1 MKERI
6 DLPLDFEKDVEISK
20 YQMVE
25 FGTDTELYGLYL
37 ALVKRW
43 NLDVGMFAASMFYN
57 IGRIHGIREERTRRK
72 GKKHKRVPERNCDSA
87 PSEETVYKE
96 KIKQLVEVMDKGDLR
111 RLWLIGV
118 TMANCKE

>member
-1 MKERI
+1 MKKRI

-20 YQMVE
+20 YQAVE
-25 FGTDTELYGLYL
+25 FCTDTELHGFYL
-37 ALVKRW
+37 AIVKRW
-43 NLDVGMFAASMFYN
+43 NLNVGAFAASMFYA
-57 IGRIHGIREERTRRK
+57 IGRIYGIREERARRK
-72 GKKHKRVPERNCDSA
+72 GKNHKRVPERNCDRT

-96 KIKQLVEVMDKGDLR
+96 KIKQLVEVMDKEDLR

>member
-1 MKERI
+1 M
-6 DLPLDFEKDVEISK
+6 DFEKDVEISK
-20 YQMVE
+20 YQTVE
-25 FGTDTELYGLYL
+25 FGTDTELHGLYL

-43 NLDVGMFAASMFYN
+43 NLDVGMFAASMFYD
-57 IGRIHGIREERTRRK
+57 IGRIHGIREERARRK

-96 KIKQLVEVMDKGDLR
+96 KIKQLVEVMDKEDLR